1 MAAAPSPPIRRKRLG
16 SELRRLRE
24 QARLTCDDVGRR
36 LDCSG
41 TRISRIET
49 GRISAR
55 PGDVREM
62 LEVYG
67 VTGGG
72 AEHLVQLARDARRK
86 GWWQAYGPVIPP
98 WFESYLSLES
108 EAAGV
113 RQFAP
118 ITLPGLGQ
126 TEEYARAQLAG
137 AAASGAA
144 KGPPGRAGDIDRQV
158 ALRWEWQARLSR
170 PDAARL
176 ALVIGE
182 SALRTRVGGPEVLR
196 AQLGHLRELAALP
209 TVSLQVLPLRSAAG
223 VHAVAPFTILD
234 FTDSSDPPA
243 VYLEYL
249 TGSLVL
255 DAADEVRRYVAV
267 FGQLRSGALGTADS
281 AEFLRRLAGHPDY
294 AADQLLLLPGP
305 DRARPPGRLGGAEG
319 EGGQPAPR

>member
-1 MAAAPSPPIRRKRLG
+1 MVAPPSPPVRRKRLG

-67 VTGGG
+67 VTGAD
-72 AEHLVQLARDARRK
+72 AESLVQLARDARRK

-108 EAAGV
+108 EASGI
-113 RQFAP
+113 REFAP
-118 ITLPGLGQ
+118 ITLPGLVQ
-126 TEEYARAQLAG
+126 TADYARAQLAG
-137 AAASGAA
+137 AAGSGAA
-144 KGPPGRAGDIDRQV
+144 EGPPGTAADIDGQV
-158 ALRWEWQARLSR
+158 ALRREWQARLGR
-170 PDAARL
+170 PDAPRL

-182 SALRTRVGGPEVLR
+182 SALRTRAGGPEVMR
-196 AQLGHLRELAALP
+196 GQLDHLRELAALP
-209 TVSLQVLPLRSAAG
+209 AVSLQVLLLRSAAG
-223 VHAVAPFTILD
+223 ARAVTPFTILD
-234 FTDSSDPPA
+234 FADRADPSA

-255 DAADEVRRYVAV
+255 DAADEVRRYAAV

-281 AEFLRRLAGHPDY
+281 AEFISELAGHPDD
-294 AADQLLLLPGP
+294 AP
-305 DRARPPGRLGGAEG
+305 DR
-319 EGGQPAPR
+319 

>member
-1 MAAAPSPPIRRKRLG
+1 MVAPPSPPVRRKRLG

-67 VTGGG
+67 VTGAD
-72 AEHLVQLARDARRK
+72 AESLVQLARDARRK

-108 EAAGV
+108 EASGIRA
-113 RQFAP
+113 FAP
-118 ITLPGLGQ
+118 MTLPGLVQ
-126 TEEYARAQLAG
+126 TADYARAQLAG
-137 AAASGAA
+137 QAGSGAA
-144 KGPPGRAGDIDRQV
+144 EGPPGTAADIDGQV
-158 ALRWEWQARLSR
+158 TLRRVWHARLGR
-170 PDAARL
+170 PDAPRL

-182 SALRTRVGGPEVLR
+182 SALRNRPGGPEVMR
-196 AQLGHLRELAALP
+196 GQLDHLRELAALP
-209 TVSLQVLPLRSAAG
+209 AVSLQVLLLRSAAG
-223 VHAVAPFTILD
+223 ARAVTPFAILD
-234 FTDSSDPPA
+234 FADRADPSA

-255 DAADEVRRYVAV
+255 DAGDEVRRYAAV
-267 FGQLRSGALGTADS
+267 FGQLRSAALGTADS
-281 AEFLRRLAGHPDY
+281 AEFISELAGHQDD
-294 AADQLLLLPGP
+294 AP
-305 DRARPPGRLGGAEG
+305 DR
-319 EGGQPAPR
+319 

>member
-67 VTGGG
+67 VTGDEAGY
-72 AEHLVQLARDARRK
+72 LVQLARDARRK

-108 EAAGV
+108 EAAGI

-118 ITLPGLGQ
+118 ITLPGLAQ
-126 TEEYARAQLAG
+126 TEDYARAQLAG
-137 AAASGAA
+137 AAGSRAA
-144 KGPPGRAGDIDRQV
+144 EGPPGTAGDLDRQV
-158 ALRWEWQARLSR
+158 ALRREWQARL
-170 PDAARL
+170 
-176 ALVIGE
+176 G
-182 SALRTRVGGPEVLR
+182 
-196 AQLGHLRELAALP
+196 
-209 TVSLQVLPLRSAAG
+209 
-223 VHAVAPFTILD
+223 
-234 FTDSSDPPA
+234 
-243 VYLEYL
+243 
-249 TGSLVL
+249 
-255 DAADEVRRYVAV
+255 
-267 FGQLRSGALGTADS
+267 
-281 AEFLRRLAGHPDY
+281 
-294 AADQLLLLPGP
+294 LL
-305 DRARPPGRLGGAEG
+305 
-319 EGGQPAPR
+319 APRG

>member
-1 MAAAPSPPIRRKRLG
+1 MVATPSPPVRRKRLG

-24 QARLTCDDVGRR
+24 QARLTCDGVGRR

-67 VTGGG
+67 VTGDD
-72 AEHLVQLARDARRK
+72 AEFLVQLARDARRK

-108 EAAGV
+108 EAAGI
-113 RQFAP
+113 REFAP
-118 ITLPGLGQ
+118 MTLPGLVQ
-126 TEEYARAQLAG
+126 TEDYARAQLAG
-137 AAASGAA
+137 AAGSGSAA
-144 KGPPGRAGDIDRQV
+144 GQPGTPADIDAQV
-158 ALRWEWQARLSR
+158 ALRREWQARLGQ
-170 PDAARL
+170 PGAPRL

-182 SALRTRVGGPEVLR
+182 SALRTEAGGGPEVMR
-196 AQLGHLRELAALP
+196 AQLDHLREMAALP
-209 TVSLQVLPLRSAAG
+209 AVSLQVLLLRSSAG
-223 VHAVAPFTILD
+223 IHAVTPFTILD
-234 FTDSSDPPA
+234 FADRADAPA

-255 DAADEVRRYVAV
+255 EAADEVRRYAAV
-267 FGQLRSGALGTADS
+267 FGELRSGALATADS
-281 AEFLRRLAGHPDY
+281 AGFISQLAGHPDD
-294 AADQLLLLPGP
+294 AGDL
-305 DRARPPGRLGGAEG
+305 
-319 EGGQPAPR
+319 

>member
-1 MAAAPSPPIRRKRLG
+1 MVAPPSPPVRRKRLG

-67 VTGGG
+67 VTGAD
-72 AEHLVQLARDARRK
+72 AESLVQLARDARRK

-108 EAAGV
+108 EASGI
-113 RQFAP
+113 REFAP
-118 ITLPGLGQ
+118 ITLPGLVQ
-126 TEEYARAQLAG
+126 TADYARAQLAG
-137 AAASGAA
+137 EAGSGAER
-144 KGPPGRAGDIDRQV
+144 PPGTAADIDGQV
-158 ALRWEWQARLSR
+158 ALRREWQARLGR
-170 PDAARL
+170 PDAPRL

-182 SALRTRVGGPEVLR
+182 SALRTRAGGPEVMR
-196 AQLGHLRELAALP
+196 GQLDHLRELAALSA
-209 TVSLQVLPLRSAAG
+209 VSLQVLLLRSAAG
-223 VHAVAPFTILD
+223 ARAVTPFTILD
-234 FTDSSDPPA
+234 FADRADPSA

-255 DAADEVRRYVAV
+255 DAADEVRRYAAV
-267 FGQLRSGALGTADS
+267 FGQLRSGALGPADS
-281 AEFLRRLAGHPDY
+281 AEFISELAGHPGD
-294 AADQLLLLPGP
+294 AP
-305 DRARPPGRLGGAEG
+305 DR
-319 EGGQPAPR
+319 

>member
-1 MAAAPSPPIRRKRLG
+1 MVAVPSPPVRRKRLG

-24 QARLTCDDVGRR
+24 QARLTCDDVGQQ

-67 VTGGG
+67 VTGAG
-72 AEHLVQLARDARRK
+72 AESLVQLAREARRK
-86 GWWQAYGPVIPP
+86 GWWQAYGPVSPP

-108 EAAGV
+108 EAAGI
-113 RQFAP
+113 REFAP
-118 ITLPGLGQ
+118 MILPGLVQ
-126 TEEYARAQLAG
+126 TEDYARAQLAG
-137 AAASGAA
+137 ATGSGPAE
-144 KGPPGRAGDIDRQV
+144 GPPGTPADIDAQV
-158 ALRWEWQARLSR
+158 ALRRAWQARLGR
-170 PDAARL
+170 PGGPRL

-182 SALRTRVGGPEVLR
+182 SALRTEPGGREMMR

-209 TVSLQVLPLRSAAG
+209 AVTLQVLLLRSSAG
-223 VHAVAPFTILD
+223 MHAVTPFTILD
-234 FTDSSDPPA
+234 FADRADAPV

-255 DAADEVRRYVAV
+255 DAADEVRRHAAL
-267 FGQLRSGALGTADS
+267 FGELRSGALAAADS
-281 AEFLRRLAGHPDY
+281 AEFISQLAGRPD
-294 AADQLLLLPGP
+294 
-305 DRARPPGRLGGAEG
+305 GAG
-319 EGGQPAPR
+319 DL

>member
-1 MAAAPSPPIRRKRLG
+1 MVAPPSPPVRRKRLG

-67 VTGGG
+67 VTGAD
-72 AEHLVQLARDARRK
+72 AESLVQLARDARRK

-108 EAAGV
+108 EASGI
-113 RQFAP
+113 REFAP
-118 ITLPGLGQ
+118 ITLPGLVQ
-126 TEEYARAQLAG
+126 TADYARAQLASEAG
-137 AAASGAA
+137 SGAA
-144 KGPPGRAGDIDRQV
+144 EGLPGTAADIDGQV
-158 ALRWEWQARLSR
+158 ALRREWQARLGR
-170 PDAARL
+170 PDAPRL

-182 SALRTRVGGPEVLR
+182 SALRTRAGGPEVMR
-196 AQLGHLRELAALP
+196 GQLDHLRELAALP
-209 TVSLQVLPLRSAAG
+209 AVSLQVLLLRSAAG
-223 VHAVAPFTILD
+223 ARAVTPFTILD
-234 FTDSSDPPA
+234 FADRADSSA

-255 DAADEVRRYVAV
+255 DAADEVRRYAAV

-281 AEFLRRLAGHPDY
+281 ADFISQLAGHPGD
-294 AADQLLLLPGP
+294 AP
-305 DRARPPGRLGGAEG
+305 DR
-319 EGGQPAPR
+319 